1 MYPFI
6 FILLTASGLFLH
18 PLHFSITNID
28 INSGENTATVSYQF
42 FANDFKMILQIFKQS
57 EIDLEQDKEL
67 TPQNIETINDYIFSA
82 FEMKLNNSE
91 KINLD
96 FQYKKNDE
104 ALIWLYYKGQ
114 LPEDNIE
121 SITLVNELLLDLYE
135 DQKNLVIINYKGE
148 EKGYSFSYRKRT
160 VNIEFTI

>member
-6 FILLTASGLFLH
+6 FILLTASRLFFH

-42 FANDFKMILQIFKQS
+42 FANDFKMMLQIFKQS

-82 FEMKLNNSE
+82 FEMKFNDSE
-91 KINLD
+91 KIDLD

-114 LPEDNIE
+114 MPEGRIENIT
-121 SITLVNELLLDLYE
+121 IVNELLLDLYE
-135 DQKNLVIINYKGE
+135 DQKNLVIINYNGE
-148 EKGYSFSYRKRT
+148 EKGYSFSYRKRI
-160 VNIEFTI
+160 VNIEFAI